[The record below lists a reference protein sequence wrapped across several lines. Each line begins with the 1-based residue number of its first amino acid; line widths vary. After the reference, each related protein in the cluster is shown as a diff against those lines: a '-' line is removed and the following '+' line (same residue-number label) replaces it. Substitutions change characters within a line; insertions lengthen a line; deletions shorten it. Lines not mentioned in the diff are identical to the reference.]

1 VLQIFKFI
9 FVLYHGSHSQHAGG
23 VNFTHP
29 RTPDPSS
36 SPVSESREIPSC
48 AWNRNAKNIPT
59 AVPSTVISRIAMDA
73 TKRHFPERHYD
84 GSASGPFA
92 LLNPTVRRFPLA
104 VPKPDAQSSDSSQV
118 KDTDAQHRTE
128 LPSTAAGEEVRAE
141 DVQRQWRSRDNRKGK
156 WSC

>member
-1 VLQIFKFI
+1 MTRTLNKRGVKLTLQP
-9 FVLYHGSHSQHAGG
+9 L
-23 VNFTHP
+23 T
-29 RTPDPSS
+29 R
-36 SPVSESREIPSC
+36 RIPSVRKSRNSMC
-48 AWNRNAKNIPT
+48 AWNRSAKNIPT

-104 VPKPDAQSSDSSQV
+104 MPKPDTQSSDNSQV
-118 KDTDAQHRTE
+118 KDTDTQHRTE
-128 LPSTAAGEEVRAE
+128 QLSTAAGEEVRAE